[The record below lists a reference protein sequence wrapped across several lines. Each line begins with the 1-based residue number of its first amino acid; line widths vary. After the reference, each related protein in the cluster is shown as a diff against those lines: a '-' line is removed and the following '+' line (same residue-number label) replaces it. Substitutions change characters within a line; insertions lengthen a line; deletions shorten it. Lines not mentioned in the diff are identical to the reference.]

1 MIGFYLDIY
10 AKDCADWGPV
20 GLYALVGS
28 VAQLSGIVRVSFS
41 IVVIAAEAT
50 GSCEY
55 WWVNS
60 WIHEDM
66 SVVFLSVRML
76 IPFIVATFIARGV
89 GEFFNEGL
97 YDIHNGLSGVPILP
111 WNPPVGARL
120 MSVSEFMTSPV
131 VCFTERVRM
140 REVWEVLCFTCHNAF
155 PVVSY
160 PPDQGT
166 RPYQKR
172 YGKYFII

>member
-1 MIGFYLDIY
+1 
-10 AKDCADWGPV
+10 
-20 GLYALVGS
+20 
-28 VAQLSGIVRVSFS
+28 
-41 IVVIAAEAT
+41 
-50 GSCEY
+50 
-55 WWVNS
+55 
-60 WIHEDM
+60 
-66 SVVFLSVRML
+66 ML
-76 IPFIVATFIARGV
+76 IPFICATFIAQRV

-111 WNPPVGARL
+111 WTPPVGARL

-140 REVWEVLCFTCHNAF
+140 REVWEALCFTCHNAF
-155 PVVSY
+155 PVVRY

-172 YGKYFII
+172 FGKFCDLPRVAAFLFWLLPPLSLQGCESYFSYELPLSSCSFATMIAMIFTVKFFTTEI

>member
-1 MIGFYLDIY
+1 MYVEHI
-10 AKDCADWGPV
+10 
-20 GLYALVGS
+20 
-28 VAQLSGIVRVSFS
+28 SF
-41 IVVIAAEAT
+41 
-50 GSCEY
+50 
-55 WWVNS
+55 
-60 WIHEDM
+60 
-66 SVVFLSVRML
+66 SVRML
-76 IPFIVATFIARGV
+76 IPFICATFIAQRV

-111 WNPPVGARL
+111 WTPPVGARL

-140 REVWEVLCFTCHNAF
+140 REVWEALCFTCHNAF
-155 PVVSY
+155 PVVRY

-172 YGKYFII
+172 FGKFYLAWLHFLSGFCPHFHCRVVKVIFQMNFL